1 MWICLSDSFLS
12 IVSDRY
18 NPDCLMV
25 RARRPGDIEKL
36 FPGYEGKYIEE
47 ADYAY
52 RVSIPRK
59 LVGEVIAEQLGE
71 ISYEK
76 FKPSVEDPDLHHA
89 YLDIWHIMYRLQL
102 NIHGMINKWHR

>member
-25 RARRPGDIEKL
+25 RARREGDIEKL

-52 RVSIPRK
+52 RVSIPRRV
-59 LVGEVIAEQLGE
+59 VGAVIAEQLDS

-76 FKPSVEDPDLHHA
+76 FKPSVKDHDLHSA
-89 YLDIWHIMYRLQL
+89 YLDIWHVMYQLQM
-102 NIHGMINKWHR
+102 NIKKMRFKV